1 MISTRSRSPIFIH
14 LLMVVSAALVSTSF
28 VVGAAITDQLDP
40 AVLTL
45 LRFVIATMVFAPLIY
60 CRYGATFSF
69 DLFWRCSIISSC
81 LVVFFWCMF
90 LSLRYTTPLNTS
102 VIFTLV
108 PSIAWFYGFFLVAER
123 LTRGKIMAL
132 FCGMV
137 GAIWVIFKGDLSVLL
152 AMQWNKGDLIF
163 LAGGF
168 AIGLYTPLVKLLH
181 RGEPM
186 AVMTFWVLFSGSCWL
201 ILFNGYKLPQVGW
214 TDIPAIVWFGICY
227 LAVFTTVITFFLTQY
242 AITFLGSTR
251 VMAYSYLYPGMVL
264 MINLVLGHGLPSL
277 SVLPGIAIV
286 LTSMVILQCSER

>member
-90 LSLRYTTPLNTS
+90 FSLRYTTPLNTS

-264 MINLVLGHGLPSL
+264 MINLVQGHGLPSL

>member
-1 MISTRSRSPIFIH
+1 MIFTRSRSPIFIH

-60 CRYGATFSF
+60 CKYGATFSF
-69 DLFWRCSIISSC
+69 DLLWRCSIISSC

-123 LTRGKIMAL
+123 LTRGKIIAL

-137 GAIWVIFKGDLSVLL
+137 GAVWVIFKGDLSAVL

-214 TDIPAIVWFGICY
+214 ADIPVNVWFGICY

-264 MINLVLGHGLPSL
+264 LINLILGHGLPSL
-277 SVLPGIAIV
+277 SVLPGVAIV
-286 LTSMVILQCSER
+286 LTSMVILQCSEG